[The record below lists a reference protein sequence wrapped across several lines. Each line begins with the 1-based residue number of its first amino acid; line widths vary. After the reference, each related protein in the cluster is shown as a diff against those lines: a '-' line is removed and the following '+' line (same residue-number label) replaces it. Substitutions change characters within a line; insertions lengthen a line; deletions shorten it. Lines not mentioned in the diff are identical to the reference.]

1 MAAKK
6 RPEKKAS
13 GRRGNAEKS
22 ATRQQEG
29 AEKSAT
35 SRQGGRGRIWRF
47 LEGVGIVALII
58 GVSIAAVVLNIN
70 SAVDTAE
77 KIANAI
83 ITDNGDQKIDWSRY
97 TTYDITLDESL
108 EIIHPG
114 TYHLTG
120 EIADGMITVKAGDG
134 VVRLILDNV
143 VIKNSSGPAILCESA
158 EDLVIELAGEN
169 YVEDGA
175 EHSVDIDEDA
185 RGAIY
190 SKDDL
195 TFQGD
200 GKLMVVANFEDG
212 IVSKDDLKF
221 NGGTYEIT
229 AADDGIRGT
238 DSVYIVDGDF
248 AINATGDG
256 IKSTNETKTGKGF
269 VLIENGSFAIKT
281 GLKGIKAS
289 RTILVYAGEIDI
301 NSYDDGVHSNN
312 YIGIVGGNFTIN
324 SGDDGMHADRELIID
339 GGTVNITKSYE
350 GLEAQ
355 AITINGGTIK
365 IMATDDGINAGG
377 GADSSSQNRAG
388 ANPMAGDEN
397 CVLEINGG
405 EIYINAAGDGVD
417 SNGYLYF
424 NGGTVVIDGP
434 TSSGDGALD
443 SGISIVMNGG
453 TVIAVGASGMAET
466 LGASSS
472 VYNISV
478 YFATTQAAGTTV
490 EIRNANNET
499 ILAHTSAKTFAHLA
513 AGTEEFKLGETYTIY
528 INGEEYQTFTITGA
542 TTTVGKSNVNQHNLP
557 SRNNRSGQTGGQK

>member
-6 RPEKKAS
+6 RPETKTEA
-13 GRRGNAEKS
+13 
-22 ATRQQEG
+22 
-29 AEKSAT
+29 
-35 SRQGGRGRIWRF
+35 RQGGTIKSAQATKPRIRRW
-47 LEGVGIVALII
+47 LTGAGVVALVA
-58 GVSIAAVVLNIN
+58 GVSIGAVILNIN

-77 KIANAI
+77 KVANAT

-97 TTYDITLDESL
+97 ATYDITLDGSL
-108 EIIHPG
+108 EIVRPG

-120 EIADGMITVKAGDG
+120 EITDGMISVSANDG

-143 VIKNSSGPAILCESA
+143 VIRNSSGPAISCDSA
-158 EDLVIELAGEN
+158 GDLVIELVGEN

-175 EHSVDIDEDA
+175 EYSAEIDEDA

-200 GKLMVVANFEDG
+200 GKLTLVANLEDG

-221 NGGTYEIT
+221 KSGTYEIT

-238 DSVYIVDGDF
+238 DSVYIVGGEF
-248 AINATGDG
+248 TINATGDG

-269 VLIENGSFAIKT
+269 VLIENGSLKIQS
-281 GLKGIKAS
+281 GQKGIKTS
-289 RTILVYAGEIDI
+289 RSILVYAGEINI

-339 GGTVNITKSYE
+339 GGTIDITKSYE

-355 AITINGGTIK
+355 AVIINGGTIK

-377 GADSSSQNRAG
+377 GADSSSQNRVG

-397 CVLEINGG
+397 CILEINGG

-424 NGGTVVIDGP
+424 NGGTVAIDGP
-434 TSSGDGALD
+434 TNNGDGALD
-443 SGISIVMNGG
+443 SGISVVMRGG
-453 TVIAVGASGMAET
+453 TVVAVGASGMAET

-472 VYNISV
+472 VYNINM
-478 YFATTQAAGTTV
+478 YFTTTQAAGTTI
-490 EIRNANNET
+490 EIRNADNET
-499 ILAHTSAKTFAHLA
+499 ILSHTAAKTFAHLA
-513 AGTEEFKLGETYTIY
+513 AGTAEFKLDETYTIY
-528 INGEEYQTFTITGA
+528 INGEEYQTFTITGT
-542 TTTVGKSNVNQHNLP
+542 TTTVGNSNTNRHNIP
-557 SRNNRSGQTGGQK
+557 SRNNRGGQK

>member
-1 MAAKK
+1 MTAKK
-6 RPEKKAS
+6 RPEAKK
-13 GRRGNAEKS
+13 
-22 ATRQQEG
+22 
-29 AEKSAT
+29 
-35 SRQGGRGRIWRF
+35 RQGDAVNTTQANSRRSVMEKPARAKTQRGGWGRVWRF
-47 LEGVGIVALII
+47 LGGVGAVALIV
-58 GVSIAAVVLNIN
+58 GVSIGVVVLNIN

-83 ITDNGDQKIDWSRY
+83 ITDNGDLKIDWSRY
-97 TTYDITLDESL
+97 ATYDIALDQSL

-120 EIADGMITVKAGDG
+120 EITDGMISVSAGDG

-143 VIKNSSGPAILCESA
+143 VIKNSNGPAILCDSA
-158 EDLVIELAGEN
+158 EDLVIELVGEN

-175 EHSVDIDEDA
+175 EYGADIDEDA

-200 GKLMVVANFEDG
+200 GKLTVVANFEDG

-221 NGGTYEIT
+221 KSGTYDIT
-229 AADDGIRGT
+229 SADDGIRGT
-238 DSVYIVDGDF
+238 DSVYIVGGEF
-248 AINATGDG
+248 TINATGDG
-256 IKSTNETKTGKGF
+256 IKSTNKTKTGKGF
-269 VLIENGSFAIKT
+269 VLIENGSFNVKS

-289 RTILVYAGEIDI
+289 RSILAYAGEINI
-301 NSYDDGVHSNN
+301 NSYDDGMHSNN
-312 YIGIVGGNFTIN
+312 YIGVVGGDFTIN

-355 AITINGGTIK
+355 AVTINGGTIK
-365 IMATDDGINAGG
+365 IVATDDGINAGG
-377 GADSSSQNRAG
+377 GADSSSRNRAG

-397 CVLEINGG
+397 CILEINGG

-424 NGGTVVIDGP
+424 NGGTVVVDGP
-434 TSSGDGALD
+434 TNNGDGALD
-443 SGISIVMNGG
+443 SGISVVMRGG
-453 TVIAVGASGMAET
+453 TVIAIGASGMAET
-466 LGASSS
+466 LGTSSS

-478 YFATTQAAGTTV
+478 YFTATQVAGTTIEV
-490 EIRNANNET
+490 HNTDGET
-499 ILAHTSAKTFAHLA
+499 ILSHTSAKTFAHLA
-513 AGTEEFKLGETYTIY
+513 AGTAEFELGATYTIY

-542 TTTVGKSNVNQHNLP
+542 TTTVGNSNTNQHNIP
-557 SRNNRSGQTGGQK
+557 SRKNRGGQK